1 MGGKN
6 SGRRLR
12 LTPEIQAKIIEHLEL
27 GAFKSHAAA
36 AVGLSRHAIDEWLQ
50 RGNEGE
56 EPYAAFALAVNAAIA
71 KDAIRNQAIISNAAM
86 NNTPGDWRAAAWNL
100 ERKHPKLYGHRQER
114 RHDEEPAKPSAPTD
128 RDAVPGGVIDD
139 HDLVISPWMNMQ

>member
-1 MGGKN
+1 MGNKN

-12 LTPEIQAKIIEHLEL
+12 LTQEIQDKIVEHLKA

-36 AVGLSRHAIDEWLQ
+36 AVGLSRMTIDEWLR
-50 RGNEGE
+50 RGSEGE

-71 KDAIRNQAIISNAAM
+71 EDAIRNQGIISRAAFQDA
-86 NNTPGDWRAAAWNL
+86 PGDWRAAAWNL

-114 RHDEEPAKPSAPTD
+114 RHDEEQPKPNAD
-128 RDAVPGGVIDD
+128 RDAIPTGTIDD
-139 HDLVISPWMNMQ
+139 HDLVISPWIHMQ